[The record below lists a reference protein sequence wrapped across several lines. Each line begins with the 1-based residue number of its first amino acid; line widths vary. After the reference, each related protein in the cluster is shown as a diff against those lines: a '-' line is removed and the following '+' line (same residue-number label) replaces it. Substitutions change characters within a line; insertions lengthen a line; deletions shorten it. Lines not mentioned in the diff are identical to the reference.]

1 MAHHA
6 SPHAYRRLVD
16 RLNRFPQGAPPSETL
31 YKILA
36 LLFSEREAELV
47 SALPI
52 RPFSAERAAAVWK
65 TDAASARSI
74 LDELAERA
82 ILLDMEKDGGTVYVL
97 PPPMAG
103 FFEFSLMRVGG
114 AVDQKA
120 LSELYFHY
128 LNVEGEFVRALFTGG
143 ETQLG
148 RVFVHEPSLTE
159 ENALHVLEYERA
171 SEVIRTAAHI
181 GVGTC
186 YCRHKMLHIDQTCD
200 APLDICMTFH
210 TAASSLIRHG
220 YARRTGREECLE
232 LLGKAYAHNLVQFG
246 ENAREGVSFI
256 CNCCGCCCEAMIA
269 ARRFGFLHPVH
280 TTNFLPAVDAAACS
294 GCGKC
299 VQTCPVEAM
308 ALVSAND
315 PKNPRRRKA
324 RVDEE
329 LCLGCGV
336 CARVCPDSRIRLR
349 PRPSR
354 VIVPLNTTHRTV
366 MMAIE
371 RGTLQNL
378 IFDTEALLS
387 HRVMGAILG
396 AILRLPPV
404 KRVLASRQV
413 KSRYLETIIKRMEK

>member
-1 MAHHA
+1 
-6 SPHAYRRLVD
+6 
-16 RLNRFPQGAPPSETL
+16 
-31 YKILA
+31 
-36 LLFSEREAELV
+36 
-47 SALPI
+47 
-52 RPFSAERAAAVWK
+52 
-65 TDAASARSI
+65 
-74 LDELAERA
+74 
-82 ILLDMEKDGGTVYVL
+82 
-97 PPPMAG
+97 MAG

-159 ENALHVLEYERA
+159 ENTLHVLEYEQA
-171 SEVIRTAAHI
+171 SEVIRSAVHI

-186 YCRHKMLHIDQTCD
+186 YCRHKMHHMGRVCD
-200 APLDICMTFH
+200 APLDICMTFN
-210 TAASSLIRHG
+210 TAAASLIRHG
-220 YARRTGREECLE
+220 YARRAEREDCLG
-232 LLGKAYAHNLVQFG
+232 LLEKAYAHTLVQFG
-246 ENAREGVSFI
+246 ENVREGVSFI

-280 TTNFLPAVDAAACS
+280 TTNFLPAVDGDACS

-299 VQTCPVEAM
+299 VQVCPVEAM
-308 ALVSAND
+308 ALVSPND

-324 RVDEE
+324 RVDEG
-329 LCLGCGV
+329 LCLGCCV
-336 CARVCPDSRIRLR
+336 CARVCPEGRIRIR
-349 PRPSR
+349 SHPSR
-354 VIVPLNTTHRTV
+354 VITPLNTTHRTV
-366 MMAIE
+366 MMAVE

-378 IFDTEALLS
+378 IFDTDAFLS

-404 KRVLASRQV
+404 KRVLACRQV
-413 KSRYLETIIKRMEK
+413 KSRFLEALIARMGV